1 MADASNAPVPV
12 NAAIAPGPSNATNAV
27 PASVAAVPMDEDTMQ
42 QPVIAYFQFIQ
53 NNVQHIQAGD
63 VERVMQEAEQRHRE
77 IMQSMFEGIRAQF
90 QQEMNAAQ
98 AAHSQQLAQAQ
109 NQFDQVR
116 QQLTDAEM

>member
-1 MADASNAPVPV
+1 MADASNALVPV
-12 NAAIAPGPSNATNAV
+12 NAAIAPGPSSATNAV

-98 AAHSQQLAQAQ
+98 AAHSQQLA
-109 NQFDQVR
+109 NS
-116 QQLTDAEM
+116 LTRSGNS